1 MKRIASPVRIACAAV
16 MVAALA
22 GCASVPNPVCKPPEQ
37 VSVVDALYFGTAKQ
51 NGTVSPDEWDAF
63 LKNTVTP
70 RFPDG
75 LTAWQASGQWKSGSG
90 AIVRESS
97 YVLNLVHPDNA
108 AGDTAVREIVETY
121 KKEFGQEAVLRV
133 RSTACTSL

>member
-1 MKRIASPVRIACAAV
+1 MKRIALSVRIASAAAII
-16 MVAALA
+16 AALA
-22 GCASVPNPVCKPPEQ
+22 GCASVPGPACNSHEQ
-37 VSVVDALYFGTAKQ
+37 LSVVDALYFGTAKQ
-51 NGTVSPDEWDAF
+51 NGTVSADEWNAF

-97 YVLNLVHPDNA
+97 YVLNLVHPDDA
-108 AGDTAVREIVETY
+108 AGDSAVREIVETY
-121 KKEFGQEAVLRV
+121 KKEFAQEAVLRV

>member
-1 MKRIASPVRIACAAV
+1 MKRIALPVRIACAAA
-16 MVAALA
+16 MIAALI
-22 GCASVPNPVCKPPEQ
+22 GCASVPGLVCKAHEQ

-63 LKNTVTP
+63 LKNTVTL

-90 AIVRESS
+90 AIVREAS
-97 YVLNLVHPDNA
+97 YVLNLVHPDDA
-108 AGDTAVREIVETY
+108 ASDDAVREIVEAY

-133 RSTACTSL
+133 RSMACTSL